1 MWFYIT
7 MWNFNPQEFSNKLH
21 IIGNLHH
28 CGKYHLG
35 NGELV
40 NLSDFLQP
48 ILLRQVS
55 MLYETE
61 AVIIAAGI
69 TTAIVFVLTIFA
81 FQVGGIGWDWEG
93 LGRIYIQMITI
104 IFLDQVGLHHDE
116 RDPCLCSLC
125 FHHFWIHHDL
135 CPAEQV
141 RSKWWYQKIR
151 ARVVAKYL

>member
-1 MWFYIT
+1 MIKYKSPISKEYFMWFYIT

-81 FQVGGIGWDWEG
+81 FQVGEIGRDWEG
-93 LGRIYIQMITI
+93 LGRIGSDLHSDDNNNIFRPSGTSPWWEGSLFVFSLFSS
-104 IFLDQVGLHHDE
+104 FLDSSW
-116 RDPCLCSLC
+116 SLSRR
-125 FHHFWIHHDL
+125 
-135 CPAEQV
+135 A
-141 RSKWWYQKIR
+141 SKI
-151 ARVVAKYL
+151 